1 MTDTARHPSPAPSPP
16 VQSRLMDH
24 ARAGNVKQL
33 QHEAGLIALEAGY
46 GLMGTGTQS
55 WTSLYNECSM
65 HLQFRRSASLQ
76 KLEPLVEA
84 FLRALPRSEAE
95 LRLRALNRKRR
106 ELVAERTKIDE
117 QIDALDREIEQTA
130 ACDLFGQGV
139 IA

>member
-1 MTDTARHPSPAPSPP
+1 MTDTTRHPSPAPRPP
-16 VQSRLMDH
+16 VQSRLMDL
-24 ARAGNVKQL
+24 ARAGRVHQL

-55 WTSLYNECSM
+55 WTKLYSECSM
-65 HLQFRRSASLQ
+65 HLQFKRSAGLQ

-84 FLRALPRSEAE
+84 FLRALPRSEAD

-106 ELVAERTKIDE
+106 ELVAERTKIQD
-117 QIDALDREIEQTA
+117 QLDALDREIEQTA